1 MGMILRIAS
10 SRIVGQGD
18 IVGRSGYFSL
28 NLSANSVMRG
38 RLDARRTL
46 KSLVADLRESWKRV
60 KFLRTIIEAAPHPLE
75 MADISRDL
83 VTSTAGPDYYLVN
96 MGKDVKGFWTFNL
109 PVKNADYNKLQKN
122 KRFKVEIIDVWAM
135 TVTEYPV
142 IFETT
147 EELDYRVFD
156 IHHRGV
162 RIPDAP
168 YIVLRITEVK

>member
-1 MGMILRIAS
+1 MLTIEMDNFDL
-10 SRIVGQGD
+10 GQ
-18 IVGRSGYFSL
+18 ICRSGQCFRMDQIGDDRY
-28 NLSANSVMRG
+28 
-38 RLDARRTL
+38 
-46 KSLVADLRESWKRV
+46 RV
-60 KFLRTIIEAAPHPLE
+60 I
-75 MADISRDL
+75 
-83 VTSTAGPDYYLVN
+83 AGD
-96 MGKDVKGFWTFNL
+96 
-109 PVKNADYNKLQKN
+109 NKLQKN

>member
-1 MGMILRIAS
+1 MTCFILNGLLGGIY
-10 SRIVGQGD
+10 VTHGECYQQGNEP
-18 IVGRSGYFSL
+18 IFWAQGGSL
-28 NLSANSVMRG
+28 KG
-38 RLDARRTL
+38 
-46 KSLVADLRESWKRV
+46 ESWKRV

-83 VTSTAGPDYYLVN
+83 VTSTAGPDYYLDN

>member
-1 MGMILRIAS
+1 
-10 SRIVGQGD
+10 
-18 IVGRSGYFSL
+18 
-28 NLSANSVMRG
+28 
-38 RLDARRTL
+38 
-46 KSLVADLRESWKRV
+46 
-60 KFLRTIIEAAPHPLE
+60 
-75 MADISRDL
+75 MADIRRDL

>member
-1 MGMILRIAS
+1 M
-10 SRIVGQGD
+10 
-18 IVGRSGYFSL
+18 
-28 NLSANSVMRG
+28 
-38 RLDARRTL
+38 
-46 KSLVADLRESWKRV
+46 
-60 KFLRTIIEAAPHPLE
+60 
-75 MADISRDL
+75 
-83 VTSTAGPDYYLVN
+83 
-96 MGKDVKGFWTFNL
+96 KGFWTFNL

-147 EELDYRVFD
+147 EELIIVFL
-156 IHHRGV
+156 IYIIGGV